1 MAAMLASTL
10 SACAASTPSAS
21 VGLHLVPLPST
32 LTSCERPA
40 VLPAAALSRADVER
54 LWARDRAA
62 LVRCGLSL
70 GAVVAYYE
78 DLSRRLGAA
87 DVRK

>member
-1 MAAMLASTL
+1 MLASL
-10 SACAASTPSAS
+10 LMGCAASTPSAN
-21 VGLHLVPLPST
+21 VGIRLPPLPAR
-32 LTSCERPA
+32 LARCERPA
-40 VLPAAALSRADVER
+40 LMPEAGLSRADVER

-70 GAVVAYYE
+70 DGLVGYYE
-78 DLSRRLGAA
+78 DLSRRLAAA